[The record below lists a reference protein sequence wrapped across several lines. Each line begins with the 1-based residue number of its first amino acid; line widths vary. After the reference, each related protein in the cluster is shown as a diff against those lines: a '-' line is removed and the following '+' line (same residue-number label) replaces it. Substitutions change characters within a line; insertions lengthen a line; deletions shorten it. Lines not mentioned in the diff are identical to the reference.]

1 MDGQSSKKIKREMVE
16 GKPYNDE
23 RPSQHAKD
31 PRQLSVTS
39 DASETVQNLSK

>member
-1 MDGQSSKKIKREMVE
+1 MDGQSPKKIKREMVE

-31 PRQLSVTS
+31 LHQLSIAS
-39 DASETVQNLSK
+39 DTAETVQNLSK